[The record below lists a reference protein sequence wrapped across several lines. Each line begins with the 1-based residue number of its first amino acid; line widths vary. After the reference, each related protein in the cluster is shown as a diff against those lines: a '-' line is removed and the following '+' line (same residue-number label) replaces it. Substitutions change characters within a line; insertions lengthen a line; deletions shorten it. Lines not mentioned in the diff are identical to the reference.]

1 MPLKCEQIF
10 KELPL
15 FRAWPKE
22 SKGYTGDRV
31 VPKVCGL
38 WLATE
43 ARYSEI
49 LPFGP
54 SDSGSGNGVT

>member
-38 WLATE
+38 WLATD

-49 LPFGP
+49 FPLDP
-54 SDSGSGNGVT
+54 SGAGSGTEVT